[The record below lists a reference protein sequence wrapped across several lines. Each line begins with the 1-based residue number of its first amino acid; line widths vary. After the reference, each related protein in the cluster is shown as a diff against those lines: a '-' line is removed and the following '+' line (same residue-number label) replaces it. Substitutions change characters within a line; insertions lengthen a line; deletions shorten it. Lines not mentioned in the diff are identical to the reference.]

1 MISGYYNIGYR
12 IEWFPQ
18 KGSVF
23 IKKNLPI
30 LKKLLIF
37 GKLYYFCN
45 SLLKLRVM
53 KKRSF
58 YAIVLV
64 AIGLFLSINL
74 GSFALNASAQSAD
87 TGGGT
92 SSSMAS
98 GVYVPD

>member
-1 MISGYYNIGYR
+1 MI
-12 IEWFPQ
+12 FP
-18 KGSVF
+18 KTKSCFF
-23 IKKNLPI
+23 IVNVSHFEKTCF
-30 LKKLLIF
+30 F
-37 GKLYYFCN
+37 GKNCFTFVVH
-45 SLLKLRVM
+45 LKLRVM

-74 GSFALNASAQSAD
+74 GSFAVNSSSQSAD
-87 TGGGT
+87 AGGGN

>member
-1 MISGYYNIGYR
+1 
-12 IEWFPQ
+12 
-18 KGSVF
+18 
-23 IKKNLPI
+23 
-30 LKKLLIF
+30 
-37 GKLYYFCN
+37 
-45 SLLKLRVM
+45 M

-87 TGGGT
+87 TGGGNC
-92 SSSMAS
+92 SSLAN